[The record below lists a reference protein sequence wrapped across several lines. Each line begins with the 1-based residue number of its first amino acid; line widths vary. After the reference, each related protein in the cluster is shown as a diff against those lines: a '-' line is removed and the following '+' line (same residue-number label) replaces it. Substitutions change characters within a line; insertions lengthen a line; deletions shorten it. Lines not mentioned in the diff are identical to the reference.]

1 MFEILLRDKRA
12 FAQYVFASTLF
23 VTEMILFNVII
34 SLIAGVAQTRNLTQL
49 WLYFGLA
56 VLILAYSAGIFL
68 VSRFLRLK
76 FMRNT
81 ILYIREKAFDVILS
95 KNYRSFGRKLMSEYI
110 SNLVNDI
117 NTFESQFFYSL
128 LNVISNG
135 VTYLFSLIILLVM
148 DPFLGLGMFAVSMTI
163 FGLTHLFQKRTV
175 QLQENVQRHNERF
188 TVNVSNTFSGLEI
201 VKLNSIE
208 DRFLKTSLTEI
219 GWLER
224 KKFHFAVFTYWQG
237 KFSEFLGTI
246 VVLGIL
252 FYITGLLDQGYSLA
266 RIMFLIQLSNALIWP
281 ITEIVP
287 LYNTVK
293 ANSTIIGNILRKDP
307 VDGTLPAT
315 TRDTWSDEGGIA
327 AADID
332 PMPVHDNRRIRKHF
346 DFNDRI
352 QMDHLR
358 FSHEEKT
365 ILNNVNF
372 TIERG
377 KKYLVRGPSGA
388 GKSTLINLLSKVYE
402 DYEGS
407 IFSDG
412 IEFREIDETS
422 FNEKVAFIHQ
432 DVFLFED
439 SLKENIT
446 LYRHYSDVAIHAAVR
461 GAGLSGLIDRTE
473 AGLAEPIEENGKNLS
488 GGERQ
493 RISIARAIIREPHI
507 LFADEITSAM
517 DETLGGLIEQTLLN
531 LNTTVISISHRFYPG
546 ISDQYDAVLEVA
558 AGKVTLK
565 SMNDYLQ
572 EMKP

>member
-1 MFEILLRDKRA
+1 MLKILLRDKKA

-23 VTEMILFNVII
+23 VTEMLLFNYIL
-34 SLIAGVAQTRNLTQL
+34 SLIAGVAQTRNLREL

-81 ILYIREKAFDVILS
+81 IIFIREKAFDVILS
-95 KNYRSFGRKLMSEYI
+95 KSYKSFGRKLLSEYI

-128 LNVISNG
+128 LNVISNS
-135 VTYLFSLIILLVM
+135 VTYLFSLVILIILNPL
-148 DPFLGLGMFAVSMTI
+148 LGIVMFAVSMVI
-163 FGLTHLFQKRTV
+163 FGVTHLFQNKTV
-175 QLQENVQRHNERF
+175 QLQEKVQKHNEKF

-201 VKLNSIE
+201 LKLNNIE
-208 DRFLKTSLTEI
+208 DRFLKTSLNEI

-224 KKFHFAVFTYWQG
+224 RKYHFAIFTYWQG

-246 VVLGIL
+246 VLLGII
-252 FYITGLLDQGYSLA
+252 FYITGLFDQGYSLA
-266 RIMFLIQLSNALIWP
+266 KTMFMIQLSNALIWP
-281 ITEIVP
+281 ITELVP

-293 ANSTIIGNILRKDP
+293 ANSTIIENIIRKDP
-307 VDGTLPAT
+307 L
-315 TRDTWSDEGGIA
+315 DEAPA
-327 AADID
+327 AAAGSSR
-332 PMPVHDNRRIRKHF
+332 NSF
-346 DFNDRI
+346 DFVDSI
-352 QMDHLR
+352 QVNELS
-358 FSHEEKT
+358 FSHDERP
-365 ILNNVNF
+365 ILSGVNF

-388 GKSTLINLLSKVYE
+388 GKSTLINLMSKVYD

-407 IFSDG
+407 ILSDG
-412 IEFREIDETS
+412 TEFREIDEAS
-422 FNEKVAFIHQ
+422 FNEKVAFIYQ

-439 SLKENIT
+439 SLRDNIT
-446 LYRHYSDVAIHAAVR
+446 LYRQYTDQEIETAVR
-461 GAGLSGLIDRTE
+461 GAGLTGFIERKE

-493 RISIARAIIREPHI
+493 RISIARAIIRNPHI

-517 DETLGGLIEQTLLN
+517 DETLGGHIEQTLLS
-531 LNTTVISISHRFYPG
+531 LDTTVISISHRFYPG
-546 ISDQYDAVLEVA
+546 ISDRYDAVLEVV
-558 AGKVTLK
+558 AGKVTVRP
-565 SMNDYLQ
+565 MGEYLQ
-572 EMKP
+572 EMKI